1 MRRLH
6 GFPRCVLIFL
16 LFSVFRFKKVRPAQ
30 QAAHDALDRGEF
42 LVHNRL
48 SSYEDKVV
56 SVFHARDH
64 RAKRFPQPAFD
75 AIADDAVA
83 KLFAD
88 RKSNVDRG
96 LVGLNAGFGVN
107 EHELPGRLG
116 LAFAVY
122 MAELF
127 VPL

>member
-1 MRRLH
+1 MF
-6 GFPRCVLIFL
+6 GFVFFL
-16 LFSVFRFKKVRPAQ
+16 FRFQKVRSAQ
-30 QAAHDALDRGEF
+30 QAAHNALNRGEF
-42 LVHNRL
+42 LAHNRL

-75 AIADDAVA
+75 AIADDAIA

-88 RKSNVDRG
+88 GKSNVNRR
-96 LVGLNAGFGVN
+96 LFRLFASFGVN

-116 LAFAVY
+116 LTFAVY